1 MKKLLRFMKPHKGL
15 LIGAILCV
23 VINNFTVLY
32 LPNIVSKIIDDGA
45 LSGDAGQIYRLGA
58 LMLVVAVIG
67 GIVYFFSVTLASKAV
82 ARFARDVRRRCFR
95 QGTGFF
101 LERYAEVRSSVF
113 GHSLHKRHCGY
124 SALCTNGYPAN
135 APSAHHGNRWDYY
148 GYPDRAI
155 DGTTDGRHH
164 CRRSADCLWNREP
177 GDTVVPAAANQ
188 NGQDD
193 PYPAGS
199 FYRRSGNS
207 SFQSTEI

>member
-1 MKKLLRFMKPHKGL
+1 MKPHKGL

-82 ARFARDVRRRCFR
+82 ARFARDVRRAAFVKV
-95 QGTGFF
+95 QDFSLNDMQKF
-101 LERYAEVRSSVF
+101 AASVF

-124 SALCTNGYPAN
+124 SALC
-135 APSAHHGNRWDYY
+135 
-148 GYPDRAI
+148 I
-155 DGTTDGRHH
+155 
-164 CRRSADCLWNREP
+164 
-177 GDTVVPAAANQ
+177 
-188 NGQDD
+188 
-193 PYPAGS
+193 
-199 FYRRSGNS
+199 
-207 SFQSTEI
+207 